1 MISKWHNF
9 QKVEWCKRCV
19 ISNQRPRIKFDDE
32 GICAACNNRN
42 SRHGIDWEARH
53 IELMKLLQSHR
64 NSNGSWDVV
73 VPSSGGKTR
82 YVAHQLKY
90 KYGMNPL

>member
-1 MISKWHNF
+1 MRIKRHDK
-9 QKVEWCKRCV
+9 QMAQLPKKVEWCKRCV

-64 NSNGSWDVV
+64 NSMEVGMLLCRAVV
-73 VPSSGGKTR
+73 AKTP
-82 YVAHQLKY
+82 AMLLI
-90 KYGMNPL
+90 N